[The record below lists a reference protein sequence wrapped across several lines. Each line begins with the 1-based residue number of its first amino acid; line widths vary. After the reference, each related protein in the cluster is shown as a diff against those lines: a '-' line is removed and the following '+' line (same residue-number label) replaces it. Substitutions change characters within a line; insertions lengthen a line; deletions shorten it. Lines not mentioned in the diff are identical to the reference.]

1 MERYLT
7 LSTAEKTKRRRNGRA
22 NFTYTRYADDFV
34 VLCNGTKAQAEAM
47 REELYT
53 FLKTH
58 LRLELSTEKTKITHA
73 NDGFTF
79 LGFWLQRSR
88 GGNGTMTT
96 KMVIPAEAMK
106 KIKTTLD
113 HILAHPSHQDS
124 VNAKIWALNSRL
136 GGWCRYYQYTSKA
149 ATQFSELEHDLF
161 WKMAHWLGRKFKMH
175 RPAVMRRFHTT
186 GRFATPEASL
196 IKPTELKSLQYRDRF
211 SKPNPY
217 LTCGKKLSREA
228 LLEETYW
235 TGYEPRPGMA
245 DLRPQI
251 LERDQYTCQHCGAAV
266 TTTTGEVDHI
276 KPVRRFKRPID
287 ANVPENLWTLC
298 RPCHAAKTQ

>member
-1 MERYLT
+1 
-7 LSTAEKTKRRRNGRA
+7 
-22 NFTYTRYADDFV
+22 
-34 VLCNGTKAQAEAM
+34 
-47 REELYT
+47 
-53 FLKTH
+53 
-58 LRLELSTEKTKITHA
+58 
-73 NDGFTF
+73 
-79 LGFWLQRSR
+79 
-88 GGNGTMTT
+88 MTT
-96 KMVIPAEAMK
+96 KMVIPAEAVQ

-124 VNAKIWALNSRL
+124 VNAKIWAINSRL

-211 SKPNPY
+211 FKPNPY
-217 LTCGKKLSREA
+217 LMRGKKLSRET

-235 TGYEPRPGMA
+235 TGYEHRPGMA
-245 DLRPQI
+245 DLRPRI
-251 LERDQYTCQHCGAAV
+251 LARDQYTCQHCGAAV
-266 TTTTGEVDHI
+266 TTTTGEVGHI

-298 RPCHAAKTQ
+298 RPCHAAKTQQDRQVESRMRGERACPVRRRA